1 MPQSENIP
9 NDILIIGAGVLGLC
23 TAVEL
28 TRRGPDVRVVDT
40 GVPNASSVA
49 AGMVAPTLEAV
60 MDRVTPERAMLMRD
74 ARSVW
79 DGFAKGVGIA
89 IHPART
95 FWAGRQTTAMNKA
108 IEDLEIQPASVTA
121 DGRVSVMS
129 DVLIEPGPALAA
141 MRAVLSR
148 PVISAWVGAVERTAG
163 GWKVATAQGEIEAR
177 TLVLATG
184 ASRPVTG
191 LPPEVARLIARIQ
204 PIRGQIGSVPDRTD
218 AVLRGLGI
226 YVAPSGEGALIGA
239 TMEPGRRDLEPD
251 AAAGRQLIEA
261 AEQLLGRPV
270 AGPVEWRVG
279 IRGATPD
286 GLPMAGASGERG
298 LYLALAPRRNGW
310 LLGPLVARVVADA
323 IEGEIQDGGAGS
335 PHAAALDPRRFLTR

>member
-1 MPQSENIP
+1 MPQSDNIP

-28 TRRGPDVRVVDT
+28 TRRGHDVRVVDT
-40 GVPNASSVA
+40 GGPNASSVA
-49 AGMVAPTLEAV
+49 AGMIAPTLEAV
-60 MDRVTPERAMLMRD
+60 MDRVTPERAVLMRD
-74 ARSVW
+74 ARSIW
-79 DGFAKGVGIA
+79 DGFAQGVGIA

-108 IEDLEIQPASVTA
+108 IEQLAIQPGSV
-121 DGRVSVMS
+121 DGEGRVSVMS
-129 DVLIEPGPALAA
+129 DVLIEPGPALEA
-141 MRAVLSR
+141 MRSALAR
-148 PVISAWVGAVERTAG
+148 PVMKAWVGSVAPTAT
-163 GWKVATAQGEIEAR
+163 GWKVATGQGDVETR
-177 TLVLATG
+177 RLVLATG
-184 ASRPVTG
+184 ASKPLAG
-191 LPPEVARLIARIQ
+191 LPAVVARMVAQIQ
-204 PIRGQIGSVPDRTD
+204 PVRGQIGYVPDRAD

-251 AAAGRQLIEA
+251 GAAGRQLIDA

-270 AGPVEWRVG
+270 PGPVEWRVG

-286 GLPMAGASGERG
+286 GLPMAGASGEPG
-298 LYLALAPRRNGW
+298 LFLALAPRRNGW
-310 LLGPLVARVVADA
+310 LMGPLVARVVADA